1 MNNNEILK
9 YAEELIDK
17 NQYAIVGTINKEK
30 FPNIRALKIMKR
42 DNLKTLYFSTKK
54 TSEKVKQMK
63 KNKKG
68 CLFFYDT
75 STYSSV
81 MLEGTF
87 EIKDNVLF
95 DVSTFFD
102 LHPEPY
108 DFCNII
114 FTTKKIYVYTHYNG
128 YEIKL

>member
-1 MNNNEILK
+1 MSNEEILK
-9 YAEELIDK
+9 YAEELINK
-17 NQYAIVGTINKEK
+17 NQYAIVGTISKS
-30 FPNIRALKIMKR
+30 FPNIRALKVMKKEG
-42 DNLKTLYFSTKK
+42 LKTLYFSTKK
-54 TSEKVKQMK
+54 TSEKVNQMK
-63 KNKKG
+63 RNKKG

-75 STYSSV
+75 TNYSSV

-114 FTTKKIYVYTHYNG
+114 FNTTKVYVYLQYKG
-128 YEIKL
+128 YEIKI